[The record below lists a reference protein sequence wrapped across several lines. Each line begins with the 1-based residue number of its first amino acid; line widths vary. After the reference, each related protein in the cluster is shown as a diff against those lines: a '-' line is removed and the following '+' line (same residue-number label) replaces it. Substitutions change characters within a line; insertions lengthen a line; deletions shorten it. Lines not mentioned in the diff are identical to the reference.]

1 MANTLAFTFESSA
14 LTVLGDNI
22 NPLFIAKQICDVL
35 GFGNIRQA
43 LATHC
48 DPDDV
53 SKVEV
58 TDRLNRKQLVNCVNE
73 SGLYALIFGSKLPK
87 AKEFKKFV
95 TSEVLPAIRK
105 QGAYVSEQLTYEQAL
120 KIVEERLANE
130 TALITYEQQYELSS
144 RVVRKTHALFGNR
157 NYSAVYQALK
167 RRFRIPRYTC
177 LLQKDFETALAF
189 IDSLTRSDFDVPEL
203 EKPAP
208 AIPDGALVL
217 SKGEAEYIRDF
228 VYFWR
233 YGYRP
238 ALVQVYAMLQAV
250 GSPITADFFNTLN
263 DPSLVLVEKTLEK
276 HGMSVKELTG
286 YKRIIARN
294 S

>member
-14 LTVLGDNI
+14 LTVLGDNL

-48 DPDDV
+48 DPEDV
-53 SKVEV
+53 CKIEMQ
-58 TDRLNRKQLVNCVNE
+58 TNGGKQSVNCVNE

-105 QGAYVSEQLTYEQAL
+105 QGAYVSDQLTYEQAL
-120 KIVEERLANE
+120 KIVEERQTNE
-130 TALITYEQQYELSS
+130 TALITYEQQYEISS
-144 RVVRKTHALFGNR
+144 HVVRKTLALFGNR

-167 RRFRIPRYTC
+167 RRFRIPRYSC
-177 LLQKDFETALAF
+177 LLQSDYETALQF
-189 IDSLTRSDFDVPEL
+189 IDSLTRSDFGVPEL
-203 EKPAP
+203 EKLAP

-276 HGMSVKELTG
+276 HGMSVKDSTC
-286 YKRIIARN
+286 YKRLIVRN